1 MKKKIFTLLISGIM
15 LSAGAS
21 SQTIKNNID
30 KAIKDK
36 NVKENSAKADV
47 YIQKKTITDSTITK
61 ASPEKTVIKT
71 PDGNTVK
78 HKKRKHKV
86 KFKKPSK

>member
-1 MKKKIFTLLISGIM
+1 MI
-15 LSAGAS
+15 SAGAS
-21 SQTIKNNID
+21 SQTVKDNID

-47 YIQKKTITDSTITK
+47 YIQKKTISDSTTK
-61 ASPEKTVIKT
+61 VSPAKTVVKT
-71 PDGNTVK
+71 AEGNTVK
-78 HKKRKHKV
+78 HTKRKHKV